1 MRLRV
6 AYNDIGECS
15 VAFNYDPATW
25 ESHFETQLWIKSRW
39 DNGKVVNGYL
49 KYYQFET
56 LKAAVNKFD
65 ELCEKHG
72 IH

>member
-1 MRLRV
+1 MRLIV
-6 AYNDIGECS
+6 AYNDIGECAVCFS
-15 VAFNYDPATW
+15 YDPVTW

-39 DNGKVVNGYL
+39 DKGEVISGYI
-49 KYYQFET
+49 KHYTFKT

-65 ELCEKHG
+65 KLCEKHG